1 MAALRRC
8 RLTGAPSRVCVHRHT
23 TADRR
28 LHCSARGAIYAPCL
42 RRQADRVIGGADL
55 GEAWLRLLLV
65 VPTTKER
72 VREREAGAEYDA
84 ERRVSHDSTQ
94 VRFDR
99 EVGG

>member
-1 MAALRRC
+1 MRSALATDLVVMLSHHLRNGPGRR
-8 RLTGAPSRVCVHRHT
+8 SHY
-23 TADRR
+23 
-28 LHCSARGAIYAPCL
+28 SARGAIYAPCL